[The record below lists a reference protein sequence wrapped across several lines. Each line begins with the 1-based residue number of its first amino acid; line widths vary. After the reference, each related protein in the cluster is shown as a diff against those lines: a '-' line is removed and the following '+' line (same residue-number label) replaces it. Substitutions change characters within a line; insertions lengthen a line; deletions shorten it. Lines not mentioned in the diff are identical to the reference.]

1 MRMIQIIRA
10 LLPLLIVMTAS
21 VHSYSQS
28 GAAIVKLV
36 DKQSLRP
43 IIGATVISLN
53 KSFSQISDS
62 TGNIEIPSSLIY
74 SNEKVEITAI
84 GHKKVVLPFVT
95 LSTHDQIEIEREQLT
110 LDEVIIT
117 NSNPALRVK
126 NISMGAESVTAKE
139 AKKLPAIFG
148 EADIIKVLQ
157 MKPGIKSAGEGLA
170 GFYVRG
176 GGPDQNLMLID
187 KAPVYNPNHLL
198 GLFSVF
204 NNDAVQEVKL
214 YKAAYPAEYGG
225 RLSSVLNVTM
235 RPGSLDSFSVSGGL
249 GILSS
254 RLSVE
259 TPIKK
264 GKSSIIISGRR
275 TYFDIFTNAL
285 NSINEGKPNY
295 EAIPAYS
302 FSDLNLRTDW
312 KLNNRNTIWLTGYMG
327 ADKFASTE
335 EDVSARFNWGNRTA
349 SLNWKSI
356 LKKSKELTSSIY
368 YSNYE
373 YQIRNQQGFNNLFLR
388 SGINTVGMNTTV
400 RSTRSHGFNW
410 QAGVD
415 GMLHKLNIGDFK
427 SSSELS
433 GFHSGENISGN
444 EWGAFFNSEWD
455 EGKRI
460 AVMGGLRIS
469 GFYADHKLDV
479 NYEPRFSVRMN
490 VGEHASVK
498 ASYTKMYQYLHLASL
513 SSASLPTDI
522 WYPSTRKS
530 FPQFADQFSVG
541 YFQAIA
547 NNKLFFSVETYYKW
561 MKHQVEFRDGANV
574 FGNPK
579 LENDFVY
586 GDGTAYGVETYIEK
600 KNGRTTGWIGY
611 TLSWTTRTFADIN
624 DGKPF
629 KPRYDRRHDVSLVFI
644 HKFSK
649 KFSLSGNWIFGSG
662 AYITVPVGRYV
673 FQDQAGRQPRTITP
687 VYSERGN
694 YQLAPVHR
702 LDLSLVMALKSKKGS
717 QDLSFTIYNVYSR
730 RNPFYIQ
737 FKEANNKAGY
747 VTAIEPT
754 LVSLFPILP
763 GITYNFK
770 F

>member
-1 MRMIQIIRA
+1 V
-10 LLPLLIVMTAS
+10 LIVILAS
-21 VHSYSQS
+21 LCSYSQTS
-28 GAAIVKLV
+28 PAVIKLIDKSSSQPIV
-36 DKQSLRP
+36 
-43 IIGATVISLN
+43 GATVLSLD
-53 KSFSQISDS
+53 KSFSQTSDS
-62 TGNIEIPSSLIY
+62 IGNIIIPPSLVY
-74 SNEKVEITAI
+74 SDDKVEITAI
-84 GHKKVVLPFVT
+84 GHKKLVITFFN
-95 LSTHDQIEIEREQLT
+95 LSSTPQIELEREQLT
-110 LDEVIIT
+110 LDEVIVT
-117 NSNPALRVK
+117 NSNPTLRVK
-126 NISMGAESVTAKE
+126 NIAMGAESVTAKE
-139 AKKLPAIFG
+139 AKKLPTIFG

-235 RPGSLDSFSVSGGL
+235 RSASLDSFSVSGGL
-249 GILSS
+249 GLLSS
-254 RLSVE
+254 RLSIE

-264 GKSSIIISGRR
+264 GKSSIIVSGRR

-285 NSINEGKPNY
+285 NRINEGKPNY
-295 EAIPAYS
+295 EEIPAYS
-302 FSDLNLRTDW
+302 FSDLNLRADW
-312 KLNNRNTIWLTGYMG
+312 KLNDRNTIWITGYMG
-327 ADKFASTE
+327 ADRFASTDK
-335 EDVSARFNWGNRTA
+335 DVSARFNWGNQTA
-349 SLNWKSI
+349 SLNWKAE
-356 LKKSKELTSSIY
+356 LKNSTELTSTVY
-368 YSNYE
+368 YSNYQ
-373 YQIRNQQGFNNLFLR
+373 YQIRNQTGFNNLFLR
-388 SGINTVGMNTTV
+388 SGINTIGMNTTI
-400 RSTRSHGFNW
+400 RSSRSHAFSW
-410 QAGVD
+410 QGGVD

-433 GFHSGENISGN
+433 GFHSGEKIYGN
-444 EWGAFFNSEWD
+444 EWGTFFNSEWD
-455 EGKRI
+455 KGKRL
-460 AVMGGLRIS
+460 AVMGGIRLS
-469 GFYADHKLDV
+469 GFYADQKLNV

-522 WYPSTRKS
+522 WYPSTKRS

-541 YFQAIA
+541 YFQALA
-547 NNKLFFSVETYYKW
+547 SNKLFFSVETYYKW

-586 GDGTAYGVETYIEK
+586 GDGTAYGVETYVEK
-600 KNGRTTGWIGY
+600 KNGKTTGWIGY
-611 TLSWTTRTFADIN
+611 TLSWTTRTFPDIN
-624 DGKPF
+624 EGKPF
-629 KPRYDRRHDVSLVFI
+629 KPRYDRRHDISLVFI
-644 HKFSK
+644 HKFNK

-673 FQDQAGRQPRTITP
+673 FQDQAGRQPRTVTP
-687 VYSERGN
+687 VYTERGN
-694 YQLAPVHR
+694 YQLASVHR
-702 LDLSLVMALKSKKGS
+702 LDLSLVMALKSKRGS